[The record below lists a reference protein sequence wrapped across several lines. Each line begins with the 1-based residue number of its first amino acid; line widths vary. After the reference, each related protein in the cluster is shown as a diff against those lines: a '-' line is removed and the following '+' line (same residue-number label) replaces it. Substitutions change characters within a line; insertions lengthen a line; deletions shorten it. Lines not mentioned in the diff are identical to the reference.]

1 MWAAWNDRLA
11 IASKLIESGASVDM
25 IDKVRFYSAR
35 GVVSDVIQHP
45 GSYLFSTSSTTVA
58 V

>member
-25 IDKVRFYSAR
+25 IDKVRFYNAR
-35 GVVSDVIQHP
+35 GIVSDVIQNP
-45 GSYLFSTSSTTVA
+45 GS
-58 V
+58 